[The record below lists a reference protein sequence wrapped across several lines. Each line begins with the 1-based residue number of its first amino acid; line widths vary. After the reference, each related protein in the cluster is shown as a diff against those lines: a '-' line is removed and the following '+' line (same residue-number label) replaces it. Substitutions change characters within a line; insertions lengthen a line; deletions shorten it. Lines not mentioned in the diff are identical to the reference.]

1 MGVIFERFLGNTIQ
15 GKDIINSSEESNYG
29 GMTGVWLTPIH
40 YIFRD
45 R

>member
-1 MGVIFERFLGNTIQ
+1 MDVIFERFLGNTIQ
-15 GKDIINSSEESNYG
+15 GKDIIISSEESNSG

-40 YIFRD
+40 CIFRD